1 MKVLTL
7 VGTRPELIKLSAI
20 IPALDGAVEHIL
32 VHTGQNYD
40 YELNGVFFDQL
51 ELRKP
56 NHFLEVAGKNAAETI
71 AQVIAKTD
79 AVLELE
85 RPDAFLIYGDT
96 NSCLGA
102 IAAKKRKI
110 PVFHMESGNRCFDQN
125 VPEEINR
132 KIIDHI
138 SDINM
143 VISEHAR
150 RYLLAEGVRA
160 ETVIKT
166 GSCMQEVLNKH
177 KNSIEASAVLE
188 QEGLAPKSYMIVSLH
203 REETVD
209 DLQKLQNIL
218 ALLDDLVENFG
229 KTIIFS
235 THPRTRKRLEALGA
249 DLESNAKIRFMKP
262 FGFFEYIKLQQESF
276 CVLSDSGT
284 ISEESSLLHFPAITL
299 RETHERPEAT
309 DEGTVIMTGF
319 EPKLVMDA
327 LRFTVSQFEKNLKP
341 FETVVDY
348 NIACVSDKVVKT
360 IMSYTPYI
368 NKYTWRK

>member
-7 VGTRPELIKLSAI
+7 VGTRPELIKLSAVI
-20 IPALDGAVEHIL
+20 GALDGAMEHVL

-40 YELNGVFFDQL
+40 YELNGVFFEQL
-51 ELRKP
+51 GIRKP
-56 NHFLEVAGKNAAETI
+56 DFFLEVAGKNAAETI
-71 AQVIAKTD
+71 AQVISKTD
-79 AVLELE
+79 AILEE
-85 RPDAFLIYGDT
+85 VKPDAFLIYGDT

-110 PVFHMESGNRCFDQN
+110 PVFHMEAGNRCFDIN

-166 GSCMQEVLNKH
+166 GSSMHEVLELH
-177 KNSIEASAVLE
+177 RDSIAKSAVLQ
-188 QEGLAPKSYMIVSLH
+188 QEGLDSKSFMIVSLH

-218 ALLDDLVENFG
+218 ALLDDLVKTFG

-249 DLESNAKIRFMKP
+249 NLESNAQIRFMKP
-262 FGFFEYIKLQQESF
+262 FGFFEYIKLQQEAF
-276 CVLSDSGT
+276 CVISDSGT
-284 ISEESSLLHFPAITL
+284 ISEEASLLHFPAVTL

-309 DEGTVIMTGF
+309 DEGTIIMTGL
-319 EPKLVMDA
+319 EPEHVMDCI
-327 LRFTVSQFEKNLKP
+327 RFAVSQFERSDKP
-341 FETVVDY
+341 YNTVADY
-348 NIACVSDKVVKT
+348 AAERVSDKVVKT
-360 IMSYTPYI
+360 ILSYTHYI
-368 NKYTWRK
+368 NKYHWRK

>member
-51 ELRKP
+51 GLRKP
-56 NHFLEVAGKNAAETI
+56 NHFLEVVGKNAADTI

-85 RPDAFLIYGDT
+85 QPDAFLIYGDT

-110 PVFHMESGNRCFDQN
+110 PVFHMEAGNRCFDQN

-166 GSCMQEVLNKH
+166 GSSMQEVLNKH
-177 KNSIEASAVLE
+177 KKSIEASAVLQ
-188 QEGLAPKSYMIVSLH
+188 QEGLKPKSYMIVSLH

-235 THPRTRKRLEALGA
+235 THPRTRKRLEALGT

-327 LRFTVSQFEKNLKP
+327 LRFTVSQFEKNPKP

-348 NIACVSDKVVKT
+348 DIACVSDKVVKT

>member
-1 MKVLTL
+1 
-7 VGTRPELIKLSAI
+7 
-20 IPALDGAVEHIL
+20 
-32 VHTGQNYD
+32 
-40 YELNGVFFDQL
+40 
-51 ELRKP
+51 
-56 NHFLEVAGKNAAETI
+56 
-71 AQVIAKTD
+71 
-79 AVLELE
+79 
-85 RPDAFLIYGDT
+85 
-96 NSCLGA
+96 
-102 IAAKKRKI
+102 
-110 PVFHMESGNRCFDQN
+110 MEAGNRCFDQN

-166 GSCMQEVLNKH
+166 GSSMQEVLNKH
-177 KNSIEASAVLE
+177 KKSIEASAVLQ